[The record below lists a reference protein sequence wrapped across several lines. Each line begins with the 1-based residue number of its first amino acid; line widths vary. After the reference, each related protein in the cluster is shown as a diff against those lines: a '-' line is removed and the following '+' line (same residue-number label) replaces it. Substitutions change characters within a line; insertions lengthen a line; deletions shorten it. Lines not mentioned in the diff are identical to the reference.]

1 MQVFAEKK
9 ETGYGEALPG
19 IRQKTLVWG
28 ERMLMTEFLLT
39 RGTTLPAHSHT
50 HEQTGYLV
58 TGHITLSIGN
68 ERFDVKPGDSWNIPA
83 NAEHMAEI
91 HEDSIAIE
99 VFCPVREDYLPD

>member
-1 MQVFAEKK
+1 MFTEH
-9 ETGYGEALPG
+9 EESGYGEALPG

-28 ERMLMTEFLLT
+28 ENTLMTEFLLA
-39 RGTTLPAHSHT
+39 RGTILPAHSHP

-58 TGHITLSIGN
+58 TGHMTLYIGD
-68 ERFDVKPGDSWNIPA
+68 ERFDAKPGDSWNIPA

-91 HEDSIAIE
+91 HEDSSAIE